1 MIIKRFFK
9 IVLPINDFYLLM
21 INDCKKE
28 LFLVITLEVYFQIHK
43 TACKYHHYSVTLKPG
58 DTLLALHNQEVKE
71 GVN

>member
-1 MIIKRFFK
+1 
-9 IVLPINDFYLLM
+9 M